1 MKILHNK
8 ESSVLYINAINVHEG
23 GGAKLLK
30 HLLGTSYDKK
40 TIFLLD
46 TRFDLSTVILGKN
59 VHSKFISP
67 TPKSRILSEL
77 WLSKITTSND
87 TILCF
92 GNLPPLFPVKAK
104 VIVFLQNGYLISNL
118 KLTGFKF
125 FIKLRILVE
134 RFWFRSRI
142 NAVDKFVVQTLSMKA
157 LLSSFCDIN
166 LIMVA
171 ALFPSKLGYK
181 RSLKATTN
189 KLNSDSCF
197 LYVASGDPHKNHIN
211 LIYAWC
217 LLADEGI
224 FPQLILTIDSRKY
237 TQLLGF
243 IHEKISI
250 NQLHIKNIYKIDT
263 VNELYEKA
271 DALIYPSLLESFGI
285 PIIEARSFNL
295 PVLASEL
302 DYVRDL
308 IDPEGSFDPNS
319 PVSIARAVKFFMGHK
334 TNQVHLTTGIDFI
347 NLVSKIP

>member
-1 MKILHNK
+1 MKILHNI
-8 ESSVLYINAINVHEG
+8 ESSVLYINAINVHQG

-30 HLLGTSYDKK
+30 HLMETSYDKK

-46 TRFDLSTVILGKN
+46 TRLDLSRVILGKN

-67 TPKSRILSEL
+67 TIKSRILSEL
-77 WLSKITTSND
+77 WLSKVTTSND
-87 TILCF
+87 TIFCF

-125 FIKLRILVE
+125 SIKLRILVE

-166 LIMVA
+166 LITVT
-171 ALFPSKLGYK
+171 ALFPSKLRYK

-237 TQLLGF
+237 TQLYDF
-243 IHEKISI
+243 IHENILI
-250 NQLHIKNIYKIDT
+250 NQLHIKNIYKIDS

-271 DALIYPSLLESFGI
+271 DALIYPSLFESFGI

-302 DYVRDL
+302 DYIRDL
-308 IDPEGSFDPNS
+308 IDPEETFDPNS
-319 PVSIARAVKFFMGHK
+319 PVSIFRAVKRFMGHK
-334 TNQVHLTTGIDFI
+334 TSQIDLNTGIDLI
-347 NLVSKIP
+347 NLICRIP